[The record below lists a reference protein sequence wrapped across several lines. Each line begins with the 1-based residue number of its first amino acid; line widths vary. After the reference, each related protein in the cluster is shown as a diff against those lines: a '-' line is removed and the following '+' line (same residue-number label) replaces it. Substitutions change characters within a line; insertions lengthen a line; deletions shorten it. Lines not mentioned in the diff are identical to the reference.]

1 MKNLLKLKANITAV
15 MLFTFITFFSCNVEE
30 ETEPEN
36 EVGLDTEEI
45 TLIPKTLATIQ
56 LTNDVEVVFKTEKDG
71 VVFEATGNVN
81 NFDGLGTLENE
92 SILNRFLILTQENVP
107 VPQDLIDIEENQEL
121 KSEALKRGAIKQ
133 HTTKLNSELVLSY
146 TKAPANSNHCSGTPG
161 YYNTDASGQFYR
173 TYKNYLAGGAGT
185 TIYSSWK
192 NNGNKCKAVK
202 LWLSNCSTSK
212 TLKARTYY
220 KNVFGNYKHLNTIN
234 ISPNTSRFWSKTYVS
249 RRYRK
254 TSVAATGQAGHRF
267 GGYLLF
273 TNY

>member
-30 ETEPEN
+30 EIEPEN

-45 TLIPKTLATIQ
+45 ALIPKTLATIQ

-220 KNVFGNYKHLNTIN
+220 KNVFGNYKHLNTLIFLPILPDFGLKLC
-234 ISPNTSRFWSKTYVS
+234 IS
-249 RRYRK
+249 
-254 TSVAATGQAGHRF
+254 
-267 GGYLLF
+267 
-273 TNY
+273 